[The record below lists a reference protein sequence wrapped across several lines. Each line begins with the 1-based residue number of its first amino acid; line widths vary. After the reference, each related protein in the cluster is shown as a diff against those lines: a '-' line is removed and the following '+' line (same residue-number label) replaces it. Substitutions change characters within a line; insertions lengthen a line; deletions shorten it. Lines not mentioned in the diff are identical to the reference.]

1 MVPVSLTLSPRR
13 PAPADRAALVEA
25 VEGLTAEHAA
35 VAHVYVGAPADGPVR
50 VVLFLNLSAPAGQ
63 KAASGTSMSA
73 VVGGLGHGPL
83 GGQARQDLVGEE
95 LAAAILPV

>member
-63 KAASGTSMSA
+63 QPPSRAAHDAARDAAHAALELLRARCG
-73 VVGGLGHGPL
+73 VEFDVLGI
-83 GGQARQDLVGEE
+83 R
-95 LAAAILPV
+95 LAG